1 MGRDTTKP
9 TRRIRAT
16 ASGRFVLRISPG
28 LHAALRRAATEAG
41 LSLNDYCARK
51 LAAPLGNLAALR
63 GGSETVERAARLFGD
78 RLVGVAAFGSWARGE
93 PVKGSDVDVLVVLD
107 RRVTLARELY
117 RTWDEAPVSW
127 GGRAVEPHF
136 VHLPEPEEGVAG
148 IWAEVAL
155 DGLVLFEQGLRL
167 STRLV
172 QVRREIAA
180 GRIVR
185 RVAHGQPYWT
195 GVA

>member
-9 TRRIRAT
+9 TRRIHAT

-117 RTWDEAPVSW
+117 LTWDEAPVSW

-185 RVAHGQPYWT
+185 RVAHGQPSWT

>member
-1 MGRDTTKP
+1 MGWDTTKP
-9 TRRIRAT
+9 IRRIRAT

-63 GGSETVERAARLFGD
+63 GGPETVERAARLFGD

-127 GGRAVEPHF
+127 GDRAVEPHF